1 MSPAIDAASERR
13 NLRPIRIA
21 VSRSVSPW
29 WRHQWD
35 IVGALLIGAAI
46 GGAIVWAIDHL
57 PL

>member
-1 MSPAIDAASERR
+1 MPPAIDAASERR
-13 NLRPIRIA
+13 NGQRIHIA

-35 IVGALLIGAAI
+35 VVGAFLIGVAI
-46 GGAIVWAIDHL
+46 GAAIVWAIDHL